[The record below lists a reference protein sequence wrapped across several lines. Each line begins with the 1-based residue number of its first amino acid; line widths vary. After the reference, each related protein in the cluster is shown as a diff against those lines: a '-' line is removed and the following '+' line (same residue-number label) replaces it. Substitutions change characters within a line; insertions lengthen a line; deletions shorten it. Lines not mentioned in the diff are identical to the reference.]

1 MRFHPR
7 HYILIAII
15 VGLGVF
21 NFMRRHRAPAPQ
33 PAAAPPAISITH
45 AVPPESAAAWDAFD
59 KTAALRDAPDAQFQP
74 VMQTLQKQ
82 IAATQPASAA
92 SDVKGCETWLM
103 FYRQGVLHPSSDPTW
118 KTRSTQH
125 LDTCVKTHQDSG
137 Q

>member
-1 MRFHPR
+1 MRFRPR

-15 VGLGVF
+15 VALGVF
-21 NFMRRHRAPAPQ
+21 NFMRRHRALTP
-33 PAAAPPAISITH
+33 PPASSQPTISITH
-45 AVPPESAAAWDAFD
+45 TVPPESAAAWDAFD
-59 KTAALRDAPDAQFQP
+59 KTAALRDAPDTQFQLA
-74 VMQTLQKQ
+74 MQTLQKQ
-82 IAATQPASAA
+82 IAATQPAAAA

-103 FYRQGVLHPSSDPTW
+103 FYRQSVLHPSSDATW

>member
-1 MRFHPR
+1 MRFRPR

-15 VGLGVF
+15 VALGVF
-21 NFMRRHRAPAPQ
+21 NFMRRHHAPTPQ
-33 PAAAPPAISITH
+33 PAASQPAIAITH

-59 KTAALRDAPDAQFQP
+59 KTAALRDAPNEQFQP
-74 VMQTLQKQ
+74 AMQALLKQ
-82 IAATQPASAA
+82 IDATQPTSAA
-92 SDVKGCETWLM
+92 VDVKGCETWLM
-103 FYRQGVLHPSSDPTW
+103 FYRQGVLHPSSDATW